1 MRGSKA
7 ELDWSQLHVLIIWRS
22 SWGEKVIM
30 ERMNV
35 AAAMRHFPTCVVLRS
50 LWKSFDKICFG
61 EDDDGDG
68 VVLLKLIDALV
79 LEAMD
84 DLDLGEAL
92 LNTALKRDFF
102 PFDGMDMDMYMHM
115 DMDIVVD
122 DVDL

>member
-1 MRGSKA
+1 
-7 ELDWSQLHVLIIWRS
+7 
-22 SWGEKVIM
+22 
-30 ERMNV
+30 
-35 AAAMRHFPTCVVLRS
+35 
-50 LWKSFDKICFG
+50 
-61 EDDDGDG
+61 
-68 VVLLKLIDALV
+68 LKLIDALV

-115 DMDIVVD
+115 DIVVD